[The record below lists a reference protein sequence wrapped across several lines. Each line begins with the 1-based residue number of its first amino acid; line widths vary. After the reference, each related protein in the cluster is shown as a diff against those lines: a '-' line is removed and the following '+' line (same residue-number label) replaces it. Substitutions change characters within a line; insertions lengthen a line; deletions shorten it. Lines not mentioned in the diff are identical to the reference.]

1 MQNQSDEKLIADY
14 LKGDEDA
21 LKLLIK
27 QYLKPVY
34 YFVYRYVNNA
44 AEAEDITQ
52 DVFIRMW
59 RNAEKFDGQKNFKTW
74 LFSIAKNA
82 SIDYFRKSRLI
93 SGGKKTLAFSELN
106 NEEGDGVIENI
117 AIDPYPLPDKVFE
130 RANAVIVL
138 AKAKEKLSPSYQAII
153 SKRHNDN
160 LTFREISESFGEP
173 LNTIKSR
180 YRRALIELKKVLS
193 KSL

>member
-1 MQNQSDEKLIADY
+1 MQNKSDEQLVADY

-21 LKLLIK
+21 LKLLIR

-34 YFVYRYVNNA
+34 YFVYRYVNNV
-44 AEAEDITQ
+44 AEAEDVTQ

-59 RNAEKFDGQKNFKTW
+59 RNAEKFDGRKNFKTW

-82 SIDYFRKSRLI
+82 SIDYFRKSRLV
-93 SGGKKTLAFSELN
+93 SGGKKTLVFSDFM
-106 NEEGDGVIENI
+106 NEEGGNVIEDGI
-117 AIDPYPLPDKVFE
+117 IDPSPLPDEVFE
-130 RANAVIVL
+130 RAGTASVL
-138 AKAKEKLSPSYQAII
+138 TEAREKLSPSYQAVI

-160 LTFREISESFGEP
+160 LTFREISESFNEP

-180 YRRALIELKKVLS
+180 YRRALIEFKRILGG
-193 KSL
+193 SL

>member
-1 MQNQSDEKLIADY
+1 MQNRSDEKLIADY

-21 LKLLIK
+21 LKVLIK

-34 YFVYRYVNNA
+34 YFVYRYVSNA

-52 DVFIRMW
+52 DVFVRMW
-59 RNAEKFDGQKNFKTW
+59 RNAEKFDSRKNFKTW

-93 SGGKKTLAFSELN
+93 SGGKKTLVFSELK
-106 NEEGDGVIENI
+106 NEEGDGAIEDGI
-117 AIDPYPLPDKVFE
+117 IDPSPLPDKVFE
-130 RANAVIVL
+130 RGNVANVL
-138 AKAKEKLSPSYQAII
+138 AEAREKLSPSYQAVI

-160 LTFREISESFGEP
+160 LTFREISESLNEP

-180 YRRALIELKKVLS
+180 YRRALIELKKILKGSV
-193 KSL
+193 